1 MQYTRRVGLNV
12 FGIGFPCEHIA
23 MMRAKFNNDARINRR
38 ILPIS
43 LTTEPHVIEPT
54 ASAIEGQKVL
64 FS

>member
-1 MQYTRRVGLNV
+1 MQYTRRVNL

-23 MMRAKFNNDARINRR
+23 MMRAKFSNNDARINRR